1 MIEINELTAL
11 LHNMPQTDVERL
23 FRLADVDGSG
33 RISFDEFVDYLF
45 RPSHGQLHETTLEP
59 LSLLPTEDI
68 DYVRNAASVVEAAR
82 SVKLVE
88 FFGSTMDGALNGLLE
103 QCPIISGL
111 SLVSDSSER
120 RDMFNGLPAF
130 EKSKASRIRPA
141 IQPKRNVKTGKVAN
155 PQGAAPLFS
164 LVRGYANKEL
174 FYGWTD
180 DVRSL
185 TGWFLAEARPLVGQ
199 GVSRYMMFNHS
210 PLAETPDLC
219 TTMWKTPEGRHEKR
233 MFCEACDLTIS
244 GSRFFESP
252 QDELEDDELWEE
264 LSEHSGD
271 DWRAGNWEEEWGD
284 QPGEPDDEDDWDSDT
299 WEGPP
304 KIEVPEVRPA
314 VAPVSITPEVTRAL
328 ARARSGK
335 RKMKPWEADDSIM
348 CAPGFKVV
356 SKNTDHLAAKRNKTS
371 QRRGGRGKPTVQDAP
386 AVPAVPDVPDVP
398 DWHVYADGGF
408 IDLDFPPSQRS
419 LGADMREEVDGWT
432 RLGQLHEHPCLFRNI
447 VPDQVVHQSFA
458 GNVWFLSA
466 CCAAAE
472 YPAWIRSMFGRSTK
486 LSRHGRYRVRLYHPG
501 KKRFVRIVVDD
512 YVPTMG
518 SAPSFAGV
526 TGGGEIW
533 PALVEK
539 AFAKMCGA
547 YAQMQWGFNAHGMHY
562 VCGGG
567 FAASWTRLGP
577 GRWRRSC
584 TGWSGGDE
592 DVIDRQRVES
602 THAVGDWRDSDE
614 LWLMLR
620 MSMERCYPVACGVDK
635 AESQKTGLLSD
646 RSYSIIQAR
655 EVPVEDDW
663 ILRMLL
669 LRNPYGIGEWTGRWS
684 RSSKVWQDNPIVATL
699 LRQGTGANDGTF
711 WISLVD
717 FIKHFDAV
725 DIVRK
730 SMPVQG
736 SCKQKLVGLKRG
748 MEKNEGL
755 VLNAE
760 GHSMTSI

>member
-1 MIEINELTAL
+1 M
-11 LHNMPQTDVERL
+11 
-23 FRLADVDGSG
+23 
-33 RISFDEFVDYLF
+33 
-45 RPSHGQLHETTLEP
+45 
-59 LSLLPTEDI
+59 
-68 DYVRNAASVVEAAR
+68 
-82 SVKLVE
+82 
-88 FFGSTMDGALNGLLE
+88 
-103 QCPIISGL
+103 
-111 SLVSDSSER
+111 
-120 RDMFNGLPAF
+120 
-130 EKSKASRIRPA
+130 
-141 IQPKRNVKTGKVAN
+141 
-155 PQGAAPLFS
+155 
-164 LVRGYANKEL
+164 
-174 FYGWTD
+174 
-180 DVRSL
+180 
-185 TGWFLAEARPLVGQ
+185 
-199 GVSRYMMFNHS
+199 
-210 PLAETPDLC
+210 
-219 TTMWKTPEGRHEKR
+219 
-233 MFCEACDLTIS
+233 
-244 GSRFFESP
+244 
-252 QDELEDDELWEE
+252 
-264 LSEHSGD
+264 
-271 DWRAGNWEEEWGD
+271 
-284 QPGEPDDEDDWDSDT
+284 
-299 WEGPP
+299 
-304 KIEVPEVRPA
+304 
-314 VAPVSITPEVTRAL
+314 
-328 ARARSGK
+328 
-335 RKMKPWEADDSIM
+335 
-348 CAPGFKVV
+348 
-356 SKNTDHLAAKRNKTS
+356 
-371 QRRGGRGKPTVQDAP
+371 
-386 AVPAVPDVPDVP
+386 
-398 DWHVYADGGF
+398 
-408 IDLDFPPSQRS
+408 
-419 LGADMREEVDGWT
+419 
-432 RLGQLHEHPCLFRNI
+432 
-447 VPDQVVHQSFA
+447 
-458 GNVWFLSA
+458 
-466 CCAAAE
+466 
-472 YPAWIRSMFGRSTK
+472 
-486 LSRHGRYRVRLYHPG
+486 
-501 KKRFVRIVVDD
+501 VDD

-562 VCGGG
+562 VCGGS
-567 FAASWTRLGP
+567 FAASWNRLGP

-684 RSSKVWQDNPIVATL
+684 RSSKSWQDNPTVATL

-711 WISLVD
+711 WISLAD

-736 SCKQKLVGLKRG
+736 SCRQKLVGLKRG

-760 GHSMTSI
+760 GHSMKSI